1 MLVLLEVRMAD
12 DADITSERDEHEAP
26 LRLSASRRFEG
37 QPANGKCH
45 WCRTPVRPFL
55 RYCDV
60 DCRDDHERKMRAARI
75 GGL

>member
-1 MLVLLEVRMAD
+1 MVLLEVRMAD
-12 DADITSERDEHEAP
+12 DVDITAERDEREAH

-37 QPANGKCH
+37 PPANGECH
-45 WCRTPVRPFL
+45 WCHAPIRPML
-55 RYCDV
+55 RYCDI